1 MEYLK
6 RFWPLY
12 LITAAIFMCIALGAD
27 QAVTTI
33 AENVPVHRDHIIV
46 IDAGH
51 GGEDG
56 GANACNGKLESGIN
70 LQIALR
76 LEDLCHLLGYK
87 TVMIRRTDVSVYTE
101 GKTLAAKKASDLRQR
116 ARIVNETENAIL
128 ISIHQ
133 NTYSDSIYRGA
144 QVFYAASSGSKEL
157 AMKIQS
163 MICDSINRGS
173 SRKVKP
179 AEHVYLMRNI
189 QKTGVLVEC
198 GFISNPQETKLLC
211 SEGYQKK
218 MCCVLICA
226 LSQHINA

>member
-12 LITAAIFMCIALGAD
+12 LITAGIFVCLALGAD
-27 QAVTTI
+27 RAVTTI
-33 AENVPVHRDHIIV
+33 AEHTPVHRNHIIV

-56 GANACNGKLESGIN
+56 GANACNGKSESEIN
-70 LQIALR
+70 LRIALK

-87 TVMIRRTDVSVYTE
+87 TVMIRRTDISVYTE
-101 GKTLAAKKASDLRQR
+101 GKTIAAKKASDLRER
-116 ARIVNETENAIL
+116 TRIVNDTENAIL

-144 QVFYAASSGSKEL
+144 QVFYAASVGSKEL
-157 AMKIQS
+157 ATKIQS
-163 MICDSINRGS
+163 VICDSVNKGS
-173 SRKVKP
+173 NRKVKP

-198 GFISNPQETKLLC
+198 GFISNPQEAELLC

-218 MCCVLICA
+218 LCCVLICA
-226 LSQHINA
+226 LSQYINA